1 LAHDQDTWAIQAGL
15 ISFLPY
21 IAGILALMILAA
33 IFLSTSKPVWAHKI
47 AALTAVIPLILLL
60 STTLPIFGVLLAVAV
75 AIALFFLRPADTS
88 LFAAISVAIM
98 VVVDCFVFGGK
109 LTSGSMLGYCPIF
122 GARYYGLGNEIMG
135 AYIGALVVITAI
147 WDAPGKFRAGLI
159 LMWAV
164 AGFSLALPIA
174 GAKAGGLIVCAVTIA
189 AYIACGT
196 GRKLTDWVSIASMA
210 AALAVAVAA
219 LIALSHFGPA
229 THVGNTMAL
238 AKTGGMGTIFSTI
251 GRKAGM
257 DIHLVFHSVW
267 VWVLALSAYGRF
279 RLRSTGVLASVGTAA
294 TLACLFFNDAGVIA
308 AAICSLIVWASEFND
323 IAGAPALKTA
333 VPLEAAEV

>member
-1 LAHDQDTWAIQAGL
+1 MGAELPQPTYGTSAVVLPSPDDAASKLAHDQDTWAIQAGL

-164 AGFSLALPIA
+164 VGFSLALPIA

-196 GRKLTDWVSIASMA
+196 GRKLTDWVSICRGRR
-210 AALAVAVAA
+210 
-219 LIALSHFGPA
+219 SHRLEPFWPRDPCWKHYGPGKNGRNGNNIQYYRTQSRYGYSSCFSQCVGLGACIKRIWQVSSAQHRRFG
-229 THVGNTMAL
+229 
-238 AKTGGMGTIFSTI
+238 FSW
-251 GRKAGM
+251 
-257 DIHLVFHSVW
+257 HS
-267 VWVLALSAYGRF
+267 SDF
-279 RLRSTGVLASVGTAA
+279 
-294 TLACLFFNDAGVIA
+294 
-308 AAICSLIVWASEFND
+308 SLPF
-323 IAGAPALKTA
+323 L
-333 VPLEAAEV
+333 